1 MDPKIFIIVLNW
13 NRAQDTVACI
23 SSLTKLNYSRYNVVV
38 VDNAS
43 QDGSAPIIKRSFPS
57 LVVIENASN
66 LGYAEGNK
74 VGICYALAHGAE
86 YVLVLNNDTVVDSDM
101 LTELVRIAES
111 DRMIGI
117 VGPKIYDFQQP
128 TKIWFAGANID
139 WSMGESHHIG
149 LGEIDRGQFDGIVEV
164 DRLTGCAM
172 LIKRD
177 VFTTVG
183 MYDPDYFLYFEDVDF
198 CVRAHKA
205 GYKNICVQTA
215 KVWHKESSTTGANKK
230 SDLHTYYHTRN
241 RLLFLKRHG
250 QITDQEHE
258 WNKGF
263 RKEYIGHLIR
273 HPFDRGYRQM
283 NSAKFRAIRDFY
295 RGRFGI
301 RPEYHE
307 QIGRLLDVDQRRSI
321 AEGAS

>member
-139 WSMGESHHIG
+139 WSM
-149 LGEIDRGQFDGIVEV
+149 
-164 DRLTGCAM
+164 
-172 LIKRD
+172 
-177 VFTTVG
+177 
-183 MYDPDYFLYFEDVDF
+183 
-198 CVRAHKA
+198 
-205 GYKNICVQTA
+205 
-215 KVWHKESSTTGANKK
+215 
-230 SDLHTYYHTRN
+230 
-241 RLLFLKRHG
+241 
-250 QITDQEHE
+250 
-258 WNKGF
+258 
-263 RKEYIGHLIR
+263 
-273 HPFDRGYRQM
+273 
-283 NSAKFRAIRDFY
+283 
-295 RGRFGI
+295 
-301 RPEYHE
+301 
-307 QIGRLLDVDQRRSI
+307 
-321 AEGAS
+321 